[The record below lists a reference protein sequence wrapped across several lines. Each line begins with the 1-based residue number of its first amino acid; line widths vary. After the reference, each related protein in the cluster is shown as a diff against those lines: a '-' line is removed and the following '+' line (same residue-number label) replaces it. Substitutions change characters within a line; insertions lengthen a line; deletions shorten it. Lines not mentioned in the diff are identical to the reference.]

1 MRLFDFQRAPNPRRA
16 RMIIAEKNIA
26 IETVPVNL
34 YRMEQLSAE
43 FLAINPAGT
52 VPVLETD
59 DGTYL
64 TETIAI
70 CTYLEE
76 LYPDPPLLGRTATEK
91 SLVLNWNN
99 IAEQT
104 GMLSIAEMLRNWSPG
119 FRNRV
124 FPGELDY
131 PQMPE
136 LIERGRIRTEQF
148 FDQMEKRLAEAPYL
162 AGENFSLADISLLA
176 FTDFAG
182 WVEINPVASRPA
194 LKRWYE
200 RVSARPSAAA

>member
-162 AGENFSLADISLLA
+162 AGENFSFADISLLA